1 MYISVEDIIPE
12 RWHYHNYYVSHH
24 SLLIIVLQHTITRV
38 LESSGKEMEKGRKW
52 DKKEVAGKK
61 GVETEI
67 PMSSALR
74 ISIRKKDDPEVS

>member
-1 MYISVEDIIPE
+1 
-12 RWHYHNYYVSHH
+12 
-24 SLLIIVLQHTITRV
+24 
-38 LESSGKEMEKGRKW
+38 MEKGRKW